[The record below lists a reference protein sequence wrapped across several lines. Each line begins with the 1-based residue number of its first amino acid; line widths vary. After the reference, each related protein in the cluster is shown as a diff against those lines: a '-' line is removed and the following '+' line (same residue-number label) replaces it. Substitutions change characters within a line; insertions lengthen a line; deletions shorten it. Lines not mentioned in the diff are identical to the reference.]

1 MVDFFENDLWD
12 RLSDEKFAKKGNAE
26 TFLEAYRKTVDGAV
40 WQDDR
45 NYSPFHIA
53 WAAHRLLEDSKLTW
67 NQRLGCLIVL
77 ESVASLD
84 DPMDK
89 SPFFPVLVQHTLAL
103 LHRHQSEEDDPF
115 ETEQRCLLELLQSLL
130 PSVLGCDTY
139 DALLDELKNGGPVT
153 DPLMNL
159 LEKNVKRWT
168 IGYKDDDYVSPLVLV
183 ETDAE
188 KRELTRLLEKASVK
202 TVSQSE
208 LLAPLPSVVP
218 EFSRPLPPPLL
229 PLMGYQDEDISNEEE
244 ESELLEYL
252 HSEFV
257 WLTPTNLRL
266 MLLPEDA
273 NDNISNEVYRE
284 VLKLLSTKAF
294 EAPLSPD
301 AQRKVLEALAEKEE
315 SDNDAE
321 MSTRLV
327 NECGF
332 TPQTLVRL
340 VEHNPLVAHE
350 CLLRILSSCLDEIK
364 NDYLSALVG
373 MDMSLQSMEVV
384 NRLATHVPKNQT
396 EEPILHP
403 EYIHLYISNCIA
415 SCENI
420 QDRHAQ
426 NRLVRLVCVFLQSLI
441 RNQIVNVDVSNYR

>member
-1 MVDFFENDLWD
+1 MVDFFENDIWG
-12 RLSDEKFAKKGNAE
+12 RLSDEKFAQDNTD

-40 WQDDR
+40 WHEDC

-53 WAAHRLLEDSKLTW
+53 WVAHRLLQASEMAW

-84 DPMDK
+84 EPMDK
-89 SPFFPVLVQHTLAL
+89 SPFFPMLVQHTVAL
-103 LHRHQSEEDDPF
+103 LHRHKPEEDDPSD
-115 ETEQRCLLELLQSLL
+115 TEQRCLLELLESLL
-130 PSVLGCDTY
+130 PLVLGCDTY
-139 DALLDELKNGGPVT
+139 DALLNELRNDGPVT
-153 DPLMNL
+153 DPLMNT
-159 LEKNVKRWT
+159 LEKKVRQWT
-168 IGYKDDDYVSPLVLV
+168 MGFEHDDYVSPLVLV
-183 ETDAE
+183 ESDAE

-202 TVSQSE
+202 TVSDSE
-208 LLAPLPSVVP
+208 LLSPLSSVVP

-229 PLMGYQDEDISNEEE
+229 PLIGYDDEDISSDEE

-252 HSEFV
+252 HSELV

-273 NDNISNEVYRE
+273 DDNLSSEVYRE
-284 VLKLLSTKAF
+284 VLNILSSEAF

-301 AQRKVLEALAEKEE
+301 AQRKVLEALAEKDE

-321 MSTRLV
+321 MATRLV
-327 NECGF
+327 NECCL

-350 CLLRILSSCLDEIK
+350 CLLRILSSCSDEIK

-384 NRLATHVPKNQT
+384 NRLATHVRKNQN

-441 RNQIVNVDVSNYR
+441 RNQIVNVDVSNYL